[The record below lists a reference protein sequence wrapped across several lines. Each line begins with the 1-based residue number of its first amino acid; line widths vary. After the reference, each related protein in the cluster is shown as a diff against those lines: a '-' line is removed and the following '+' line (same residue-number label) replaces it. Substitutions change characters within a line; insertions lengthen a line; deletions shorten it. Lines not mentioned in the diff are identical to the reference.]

1 MKMTKTVSVQ
11 RSIELPEQLAQRLDA
26 YLQTHP
32 NESLSS
38 LVIDILEMK
47 LQPRDL
53 SKLLELS
60 GIVTESPRNAADH
73 AEDTL

>member
-1 MKMTKTVSVQ
+1 MSVQ
-11 RSIELPEQLAQRLDA
+11 RSIELPEHLAQRLDA

-32 NESLSS
+32 KESLSS

-60 GIVTESPRNAADH
+60 GIVTESSLNAAEH